1 MQELAIMLEPRS
13 KEPLYLQIYTFIR
26 GEAEAGRIYQGE
38 KLPSAR
44 ALAAQLGVS
53 RSTIDMAYAQLVAE
67 GYLEA
72 RPNRGYFISSLE
84 ELNRSGPPMRETYEP
99 PEPETSLPY
108 DFSLGGIAPGGFP
121 YNIWRKLSREVLAGD
136 DGNLFQLGEPQGD
149 WGLREA
155 IASYLYHGRG
165 VNCSPQ
171 QILVGAGNDYLLML
185 LSVIFPPG
193 IRIAMENPT
202 YISAYRTFRNLRF
215 PVESVPMDN
224 QGIQVEALEQCGA
237 QVAYVM
243 PSHQFPMGTVMPIGR
258 RMQLLAWAE
267 SQEDRYLIEDDYDSE
282 FRYRGRP
289 VPALLGADRAGK
301 VIYLGTFSRSVAPA
315 IRISYMVLPQ
325 SLMDRYKKLPKIFS
339 ATVSRA
345 DQKIMELF
353 LREGYYQRHLN
364 RMRTCYK
371 GKHDLLLAGL
381 KQIPAVE
388 RIWGEHA
395 GTHLAVSLKGEDP
408 EAERIRQ
415 ARDQG
420 VQVYGLSEYLV
431 GGKKE
436 KDSPTILLGYA
447 SLEEKKLPEA
457 VERLK
462 KAWE

>member
-1 MQELAIMLEPRS
+1 MQELAIMLEPQSR
-13 KEPLYLQIYTFIR
+13 EPLYLQIYTFIR
-26 GEAEAGRIYQGE
+26 REAEAGRIRQGE

-44 ALAAQLGVS
+44 ALALQLGVS
-53 RSTIDMAYAQLVAE
+53 RSTVDLAYAQLVAE

-72 RPNRGYFISSLE
+72 RPSRGYFISSLE
-84 ELNRSGPPMRETYEP
+84 ELNRTGAPIWESFAPPKP
-99 PEPETSLPY
+99 KAPLPY
-108 DFSLGGIAPGGFP
+108 DFALGGIAPDGFP

-165 VNCSPQ
+165 VSCSPQ

-185 LSVIFPPG
+185 LSVIFSRD

-202 YISAYRTFRNLRF
+202 YISAYQTFRNLRF
-215 PVESVPMDN
+215 AVEPVSMDSQGMRVEELEES
-224 QGIQVEALEQCGA
+224 GA

-258 RMQLLAWAE
+258 RMQLLAWAGSRE
-267 SQEDRYLIEDDYDSE
+267 ERYLIEDDYDSE
-282 FRYRGRP
+282 FRYKGRP

-325 SLMDRYKKLPKIFS
+325 RLLERYRKLPKVFS

-345 DQKIMELF
+345 DQRIMELF
-353 LREGYYQRHLN
+353 LRGGYYQRHLN

-371 GKHDLLLAGL
+371 TKHDLLLAGL

-395 GTHLAVSLKGEDP
+395 GTHLAVSLSGCSSE
-408 EAERIRQ
+408 EERIRQ
-415 ARDQG
+415 AREQG
-420 VQVYGLSEYLV
+420 VQVYGLSDYLV
-431 GGKKE
+431 GQGQGNH
-436 KDSPTILLGYA
+436 SPTILLGYA
-447 SLEEKKLPEA
+447 ALEEAKLAEA
-457 VERLK
+457 VARLA
-462 KAWE
+462 KAWR